1 MKDKQKRIVM
11 ILFVIVLVVFIIVFI
26 SKGKKNTETKIENN
40 IATSEVE
47 IENVTFSEIKKI
59 YEGGVTTVT
68 ANMKNNTKK
77 TKNFTIK
84 IVMKDEAGKEVQSM
98 TQIVE
103 NLEAGKTKRLSTG
116 ILGDYSNIKDIQ
128 FEVID

>member
-84 IVMKDEAGKEVQSM
+84 IVMKDEAGKEVQGM